1 MKLLHIVCVCAFIWA
16 VNFEKAKD
24 YRIRTERS
32 SGLFCRLA
40 LLPAR
45 SPARRSQPRPF
56 RTISWRLRS
65 V

>member
-45 SPARRSQPRPF
+45 SRPPQPAATF
-56 RTISWRLRS
+56 
-65 V
+65 